1 MEHSEWI
8 WAAVAFGSG
17 LLFGEIAGR
26 LVRGAMA
33 RRGDG
38 PGAAA
43 AAVGTFVFWT
53 STAVGLL
60 IATALIDSSVLDDLG
75 GRLSDNIAHLLV
87 AFLLLIGGY
96 AVSIAVS
103 AMVGQSARKA
113 TGVRQI
119 ALERLLRTVIMAFAV
134 VVALTELGVDPSVLV
149 VLLAV
154 AVGAPAFTM
163 ALLTAFGARE
173 VASQIAAGRALRH
186 QLEPGQTLTC
196 DGESGQI
203 LALHPATVEI
213 ERDDGTRVL
222 LSHSRLLHGPV
233 TIAAPPRR

>member
-26 LVRGAMA
+26 LVRSAME
-33 RRGDG
+33 RRGDRTG
-38 PGAAA
+38 GAASA
-43 AAVGTFVFWT
+43 MGTFVFWA
-53 STAVGLL
+53 STTVGLL
-60 IATALIDSSVLDDLG
+60 VATALIDSNVLDDLG
-75 GRLSDNIAHLLV
+75 SRLSDNVAHLLV

-96 AVSIAVS
+96 AVSVAVS
-103 AMVGQSARKA
+103 TMVGQSALKA
-113 TGVRQI
+113 TGVRQV

-154 AVGAPAFTM
+154 AVGAPAFTL
-163 ALLTAFGARE
+163 ALLTALGARD

-186 QLEPGQTLTC
+186 QLQPGQSLTC
-196 DGESGQI
+196 DGETGQI
-203 LALHPATVEI
+203 VALHQATVEI
-213 ERDDGTRVL
+213 EREDGSRVL
-222 LSHSRLLHGPV
+222 LPNSRLLVGPV
-233 TIAAPPRR
+233 TIDQPARR

>member
-1 MEHSEWI
+1 
-8 WAAVAFGSG
+8 
-17 LLFGEIAGR
+17 
-26 LVRGAMA
+26 MA

-113 TGVRQI
+113 STLPSC
-119 ALERLLRTVIMAFAV
+119 ALQM
-134 VVALTELGVDPSVLV
+134 G
-149 VLLAV
+149 
-154 AVGAPAFTM
+154 
-163 ALLTAFGARE
+163 
-173 VASQIAAGRALRH
+173 H
-186 QLEPGQTLTC
+186 
-196 DGESGQI
+196 
-203 LALHPATVEI
+203 
-213 ERDDGTRVL
+213 
-222 LSHSRLLHGPV
+222 HS
-233 TIAAPPRR
+233 AQK